1 MIHRFILLLIL
12 GIDALILF
20 FQTSQISISSHEA
33 SLLYGDFSFLQ
44 LLINSSLSSLGS
56 SDFALRLP
64 MISMHL
70 LSVMFLYLISAEY
83 IKQRRNRVWM
93 ILIFTLLPGVISSA
107 LLIDS
112 AGLVIFGLMLFLY
125 IHIKHSEKLALAL
138 LLPYSFMDAG
148 FVYLFAS
155 VAIFSIYKKKKDFM
169 LVSLLALISSIY
181 MYGIDVGG
189 IPVGHFLDSIG
200 IYSAIFTPI
209 IFIYLVYVLYRKFL
223 TKEIELLWFL
233 SALPLLL
240 SLIFSFR
247 QRIEIEHFAPYLIV
261 ALPLAAQTFESS
273 YRVRLKEFRGK
284 YKTIFLL
291 SFVFLIF
298 NALIVFFNKEL
309 YSLLEK
315 PQKHFAYKMHIAKE
329 LSAKLKEKNIY
340 CVEVDKKMSERLKF
354 YGIEECNKY
363 LLKESSNKNNKGQSV
378 TVSYSGEIVYSAY
391 VTNINNK

>member
-12 GIDALILF
+12 GLDALILF

-33 SLLYGDFSFLQ
+33 TLLYGEFSFLQ
-44 LLINSSLSSLGS
+44 LLINSSLTSFGQ

-64 MISMHL
+64 MITMHL
-70 LSVMFLYLISAEY
+70 LSVVFLYVISDEY
-83 IKQRRNRVWM
+83 IKQRRNRIWM

-112 AGLVIFGLMLFLY
+112 AGLVIFALLLFLY
-125 IHIKHSEKLALAL
+125 VYKKHSEKFALLL
-138 LLPYSFMDAG
+138 LLPYSVVDAG

-155 VAIFSIYKKKKDFM
+155 IAIFGIYEKKKDFV
-169 LVSLLALISSIY
+169 LVSLLALLSSIY
-181 MYGIDVGG
+181 IYGIDVGG

-209 IFIYLVYVLYRKFL
+209 IFIYLVYILYRKIL

-240 SLIFSFR
+240 SLVFSFR

-273 YRVRLKEFRGK
+273 YRVRLKEFR
-284 YKTIFLL
+284 
-291 SFVFLIF
+291 
-298 NALIVFFNKEL
+298 
-309 YSLLEK
+309 
-315 PQKHFAYKMHIAKE
+315 
-329 LSAKLKEKNIY
+329 
-340 CVEVDKKMSERLKF
+340 R
-354 YGIEECNKY
+354 
-363 LLKESSNKNNKGQSV
+363 
-378 TVSYSGEIVYSAY
+378 
-391 VTNINNK
+391 